1 MKRSYSRKNL
11 LLKSRRSKRIIKKGG
26 SSIDEQILALMKEMK
41 TDMIHTLQKDHN
53 VKNLQGKL
61 DKSGIKKRLL
71 THFINTQEP
80 VKNYCK
86 REIFNLGKYKS
97 IDDITDNILMSVID
111 NSPPD
116 VINKL
121 WNDIFPSYPEIKSML
136 DNDPELHKIVKEL
149 STPIM
154 LNIWFKFKPKLVNII
169 TLNHLSLRNQTCDDD
184 INCYDAYNN
193 MITELEKKYT
203 LGEAI

>member
-11 LLKSRRSKRIIKKGG
+11 RLKSRRSKRIIKKGG
-26 SSIDEQILALMKEMK
+26 SSIDEQILTLIEEMK

-61 DKSGIKKRLL
+61 DKSGIKKRIL

-154 LNIWFKFKPKLVNII
+154 LNIWFNFKTKLVNII
-169 TLNHLSLRNQTCDDD
+169 KLNRLSLGKQT
-184 INCYDAYNN
+184 YDAYNN
-193 MITELEKKYT
+193 MINELEKMYT
-203 LGEAI
+203 LGEGEAI